1 MGIGVIFTTYNLDFV
16 SLIVL
21 IKVEKCIE
29 IRNLEITGA
38 RMVVSRVDNLKVVR
52 MDMLWKNIFKT
63 SRVWH

>member
-52 MDMLWKNIFKT
+52 MDML
-63 SRVWH
+63 